1 MHETEI
7 TIYNAV
13 IFTFLIFGTIVTLLI
28 VSMMR
33 QHNRNIELYKMKIS
47 AEITTLENERK
58 RISADLHDDLG
69 PMLSAIKFKISSVDA
84 EDEDLEQLKQ
94 AESYIDDVIQKL
106 RQISNDLM
114 PGTLLRK
121 GLAFAVEEFIQKVS
135 GLHNLVINF
144 THSSIPSLPDET
156 CVNLYRII
164 LEIVHNALKHSH
176 ATNLNIN
183 LSASE
188 KRLKLSTADNG
199 KGFDYLSA
207 NKKYKGLG
215 LRNILSRTELL
226 GGEMYVESASG
237 EGTSY
242 VITIPVKD

>member
-1 MHETEI
+1 MHAPEI

-28 VSMMR
+28 VSMMK
-33 QHNRNIELYKMKIS
+33 QHKRNIDLYKMKIS

-84 EDEDLEQLKQ
+84 ADEDLVQLEQ

-121 GLAFAVEEFIQKVS
+121 GLSFAVEEFIQKVS

-144 THSSIPSLPDET
+144 KHTPIPSLPDEA

-164 LEIVHNALKHSH
+164 LEIIHNALKHSQ
-176 ATNLNIN
+176 ATNLDIS
-183 LSASE
+183 LTVSD
-188 KRLKLSTADNG
+188 KKLKLATSDNG
-199 KGFDYLSA
+199 KGFDYLVA
-207 NKKYKGLG
+207 NKKFKGLG

-226 GGEMYVESASG
+226 GGEMYVESAPG

>member
-1 MHETEI
+1 MHAPEI

-28 VSMMR
+28 ISMMK
-33 QHNRNIELYKMKIS
+33 QHKRNIELYKMKIS

-84 EDEDLEQLKQ
+84 VDEDLDQLEQ
-94 AESYIDDVIQKL
+94 AEAYIDDVIQKL

-121 GLAFAVEEFIQKVS
+121 GLSFAVEEFIQKVS

-144 THSSIPSLPDET
+144 KHTPIPSLPDEA

-164 LEIVHNALKHSH
+164 LEIIHNALKHSQ
-176 ATNLNIN
+176 ATNLDITLTVND
-183 LSASE
+183 
-188 KRLKLSTADNG
+188 KRLKLATSDNG
-199 KGFDYLSA
+199 KGFDYLTA
-207 NKKYKGLG
+207 NKRYKGLG

-226 GGEMYVESASG
+226 GGEMYVESAPG